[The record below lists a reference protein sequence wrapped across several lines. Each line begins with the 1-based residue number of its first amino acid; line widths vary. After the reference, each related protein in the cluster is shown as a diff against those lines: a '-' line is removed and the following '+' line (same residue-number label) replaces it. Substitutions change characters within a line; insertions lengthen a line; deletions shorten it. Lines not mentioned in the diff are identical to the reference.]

1 MDEEQKFW
9 VSGRSESEALA
20 KAVARFGVPVARI
33 SLRRDDDV
41 LDTWF
46 SSGLFPFSI
55 FGWPEGAQGIEQE
68 WEKDP
73 ASAPKVHYC
82 IYIRVFLSK

>member
-9 VSGRSESEALA
+9 VSGRSEAEARS
-20 KAVARFGVPVARI
+20 KAAARFGVPAECV
-33 SLRRDDDV
+33 SLRRDEDV

-55 FGWPEGAQGIEQE
+55 FGWPDGAQGIERE

-73 ASAPKVHYC
+73 ASAPKV
-82 IYIRVFLSK
+82 LQ